1 MEIYRNGYSAGQGE
15 VQESALV
22 ILKPIVLTLH
32 LEKSLLKTLVLKLEP
47 TLGLPG
53 TY

>member
-15 VQESALV
+15 VQELALV
-22 ILKPIVLTLH
+22 ILKPTVLTPH
-32 LEKSLLKTLVLKLEP
+32 LEKSLLRTLVLKLEP